1 MPPKKKG
8 KGKGKG
14 KDDKKKKE
22 KVEPEPVLEV
32 IDENSKKFFLVQIRD
47 LEDKLKRYQKKCDE
61 LEILNKKYET
71 IYENS
76 IVEKRDIVNNLKK
89 EVDRK
94 VDEVADLSDRLIG
107 LQQAKDAEKEAFDKQ
122 LTDAKTEFQE
132 MKEVYANQI
141 NSLSK
146 HDLLLL
152 DSSD

>member
-1 MPPKKKG
+1 MYH
-8 KGKGKG
+8 
-14 KDDKKKKE
+14 DRR
-22 KVEPEPVLEV
+22 V
-32 IDENSKKFFLVQIRD
+32 S
-47 LEDKLKRYQKKCDE
+47 RYQKKCDE

-146 HDLLLL
+146 HDLLLINP
-152 DSSD
+152 SV